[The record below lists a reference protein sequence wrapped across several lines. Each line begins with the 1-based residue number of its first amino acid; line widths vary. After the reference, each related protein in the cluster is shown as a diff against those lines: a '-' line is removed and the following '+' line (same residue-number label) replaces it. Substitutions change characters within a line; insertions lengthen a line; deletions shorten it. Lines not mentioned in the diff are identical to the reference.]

1 VSLLDELAAA
11 LAPAGLNVFGVAR
24 PEALSTVHPAAKSI
38 VVVGSGGRAH
48 WDAFLRYVAEDP
60 AARLAKTQH
69 PLDDFCAAV
78 FAKLD
83 LPRCRVVFPTFRS
96 EIRIDFMTLAERAG
110 LGRRS
115 ELGLLV
121 DPQYGPWFAL
131 RAAVFTPE
139 EIEPRPLAR
148 RMCDGCDAPCLRDLP
163 PGLAVPALHLPARL
177 ACIVGPEHAYDELE
191 RIYHYDRA
199 QGRRLLCEKFGVR
212 DETA

>member
-1 VSLLDELAAA
+1 VSFLDVLAAE
-11 LAPAGLNVFGVAR
+11 LEPAGLNGFGVAR
-24 PEALSTVHPAAKSI
+24 PESLAEVHPPARSI
-38 VVVGSGGRAH
+38 VVVASGGRAH
-48 WDAFLRYVAEDP
+48 WDAFLAYVAQDP
-60 AARLAKTQH
+60 VARLAKTQH

-78 FAKLD
+78 FAGLD
-83 LPRCRVVFPTFRS
+83 LPSCRVVFPTFRS

-121 DPQYGPWFAL
+121 DPMYGPWFAL

-139 EIEPRPLAR
+139 DLAPRPLAR
-148 RMCDGCDAPCLRDLP
+148 RMCDGCEAPCLRDLP

-177 ACIVGPEHAYDELE
+177 ACVVGPEHAYDELE

-199 QGRRLLCEKFGVR
+199 RGRRLLCERFGVR
-212 DETA
+212 DEIT